1 MSENT
6 ETPTEAKKDTNAYYS
21 PKYFKGSVVR
31 KLIKEHGRRVS
42 PEFLQLL
49 DRHIELTVKKA
60 CETHNGTKKTL
71 DASVAGSVG
80 MA

>member
-6 ETPTEAKKDTNAYYS
+6 EEKKETQAYYS

-31 KLIKEHGRRVS
+31 KLIKDSGRRVS

-49 DRHIELTVKKA
+49 DRHIETTVKKA
-60 CETHNGTKKTL
+60 CETHNGSKKTL
-71 DASVAGSVG
+71 DASIAGMIG